1 MVIHGRN
8 LIISANGSVVAASKS
23 CTVRTQAESIETGP
37 HTTSR
42 WKESIVGRKEWR
54 ITTDHLLSFNKSD
67 GQIIAYSEGSIGR
80 TRPEAKVTLKGRNGV
95 IDEISTGLGGLN
107 MAIIDPTYPYDFDD
121 AGFHNYDTYTDP
133 DEIQAFITDLADA
146 ALANKLVAVVACDI
160 FNMTTELRTA
170 IATALN
176 VDLSDVTLGTQ
187 RTALCIIGKVGSTT
201 EPGIMM
207 QQYRS
212 TTGRGAVTHAS
223 MILYD
228 GSASTDTPL
237 RDHLLRVGETYN
249 IRLQTDGLVYDILT
263 GTAHC
268 LTADARGT
276 LGNLATGSFE
286 FQGTGPLT
294 APSQT

>member
-8 LIISANGSVVAASKS
+8 LIISANGSVVAAAKS
-23 CTVRTQAESIETGP
+23 CTIRVDAEKIPVSSP
-37 HTTSR
+37 TTADWTESR
-42 WKESIVGRKEWR
+42 INRKSWQLS
-54 ITTDHLLSFNKSD
+54 TDHLLSFNKSD
-67 GQIIAYSEGSIGR
+67 GQIIADSEGSIGR
-80 TRPEAKVTLKGRNGV
+80 TTPKAKVTLKGRNGI
-95 IDEISTGLGGLN
+95 IDKITTGLGGLN
-107 MAIIDPTYPYDFDD
+107 MAIIDPTYPYEFDENDFR
-121 AGFHNYDTYTDP
+121 NYDTYSDP

-146 ALANKLVAVVACDI
+146 ALANKLVAIVACDI

-176 VDLSDVTLGTQ
+176 VDLSEVTLGTQ
-187 RTALCIIGKVGSTT
+187 RTALAIIGKVGSTT

-223 MILYD
+223 MILYN

-237 RDHLLRVGETYN
+237 RDHLLKVGETYS

-286 FQGTGPLT
+286 FKGTGPL
-294 APSQT
+294 Q